1 MTLLPEYMKEAL
13 TSMIRKERPSSR
25 PQKKSRFLKK
35 KQLIDMIG
43 LKSKP
48 EEPGGTSAMSTLK
61 RWLVPFTGDSRRKHQ
76 ADLVSESGTYQI
88 SPAERAELQNIAISS
103 LGLSL
108 ALLAK
113 GTTMFV
119 VTSTTLYSLGALC
132 TLYLTKVTFE
142 SAYQALREGRID
154 INCHGA
160 LFFGAAILGNLL
172 ISAGAGLWLTMWV
185 RWLILKTE
193 DHSTKNVANLL
204 GALPT
209 TVWVLS
215 KGVEVETS
223 LESVSPDDIVIIQ
236 AGQVVPVDGL
246 IVDGLAS
253 IDQQMLTGEA
263 QPMEAVPGD
272 PVLAS
277 TLVLSGKIY
286 VRVTKSGQ
294 ETVAAHIGKVLTDT
308 SDFKDT
314 MRTRAESMMGPLTWP
329 ILGLSALSYPF
340 VGLNGALGI
349 LWATPGYKM
358 IFFGPLS
365 MLSFLHVSSE
375 KGILIK
381 DGRSLELLKDI
392 DTVVFD
398 KTGTL
403 THEQPT
409 VGRIFSYGSLS
420 DAQLLTYAASA
431 EHKQT
436 HPIAQA
442 ILTAAQERNV
452 SLLTIDDAH
461 YEIGFG
467 IKVHING
474 QMVRIGSQRFMRI
487 EQMQIPS
494 QAQAHEA
501 ESHQRG
507 NSLVM
512 IGLDDEVVGAI
523 ELTPTIRPEVNHII
537 TELQRRG
544 LETII
549 ISGDHEG
556 PTKQLATELG
566 IDRYFSEVLPE
577 DKATLVERLQEEGK
591 SVCFVG
597 DGINDSIALKKAQ
610 VSVSLRGA
618 TTAATDNAQIVFMDG
633 TLRQLPYL
641 LELGEDFDSNMRINF
656 LSATIPSA
664 VAIGGVLFLG
674 WGALTVILLTQITS
688 IYALYNAIQPLIAES
703 RRSKSDREQDLP
715 AEPQPFASPSAASLG
730 G

>member
-1 MTLLPEYMKEAL
+1 MTLRAEYMKEAL
-13 TSMIRKERPSSR
+13 ASMIRREKPSR
-25 PQKKSRFLKK
+25 PPPKKSRFFKK
-35 KQLIDMIG
+35 KRLIDIIAV
-43 LKSKP
+43 KPNP

-61 RWLVPFTGDSRRKHQ
+61 RWLAPLTGDSRRKHQ

-88 SPAERAELQNIAISS
+88 SPAEQEAFQNIGISS
-103 LGLSL
+103 LSLSL
-108 ALLAK
+108 ALAAK
-113 GTTMFV
+113 ATTAFV
-119 VTSTTLYSLGALC
+119 VTSTTLYGLGAVS
-132 TLYLTKVTFE
+132 TLYLAKLTFE
-142 SAYQALREGRID
+142 SAYQALREGRVD
-154 INCHGA
+154 INFHGA

-172 ISAGAGLWLTMWV
+172 MSAAAGLWLTMWV

-209 TVWVLS
+209 TVWVLTE
-215 KGVEVETS
+215 GVEIETA
-223 LESVSPDDIVIIQ
+223 LESVSPDDVLIIQ
-236 AGQVVPVDGL
+236 AGQIVPVDGL

-253 IDQQMLTGEA
+253 IDQHMLTGEA
-263 QPMEAVPGD
+263 QPIEAAPGD

-277 TLVLSGKIY
+277 TFVLSGKIY
-286 VRVTKSGQ
+286 VRVTKSGS
-294 ETVAAHIGKVLTDT
+294 ETVAAHIGKVLLDT

-314 MRTRAESMMGPLTWP
+314 MQTRAEGMMGPLTWP
-329 ILGLSALSYPF
+329 ILGLSALSYPL

-349 LWATPGYKM
+349 LWAIPGYKM

-375 KGILIK
+375 KGILVK
-381 DGRSLELLKDI
+381 DGRSLELLQDI
-392 DTVVFD
+392 DTFVFD

-403 THEQPT
+403 THDHPT
-409 VGRIFSYGSLS
+409 VGQIFSYGSLS

-436 HPIAQA
+436 HPIALA
-442 ILTAAQERNV
+442 ILTAAEERNV
-452 SLLTIDDAH
+452 ELLSIDDAH

-474 QMVRIGSQRFMRI
+474 QTVRIGSQRFMTL
-487 EQMQIPS
+487 EQMPIPL

-512 IGLDDEVVGAI
+512 IGLDNEVVGAI

-537 TELQRRG
+537 AELQRQG

-549 ISGDHEG
+549 ISGDHEA

-577 DKATLVERLQEEGK
+577 DKAALVERLQEEGR
-591 SVCFVG
+591 SVCFIG
-597 DGINDSIALKKAQ
+597 DGINDSIALKKAN

-618 TTAATDNAQIVFMDG
+618 TTAATDSAQIVLMDG
-633 TLRQLPYL
+633 TLRQLLYL
-641 LELGEDFDSNMRINF
+641 LELGEDFDRNMHINF
-656 LSATIPSA
+656 LSATVPSA

-674 WGALTVILLTQITS
+674 WGALTVIVLTQITS
-688 IYALYNAIQPLIAES
+688 LYALYNSIEPLIAEY
-703 RRSKSDREQDLP
+703 RRVKSDSEQDLP
-715 AEPQPFASPSAASLG
+715 AQPLPFASVASLTG